1 MRYTFLSRVIYD
13 RLQSARRNYISV
25 CSKFLQFRN
34 EKKCDFAG
42 DGVDYLS
49 LSLRDG
55 RITISINLGNGPLD
69 ASIHPDHLRFDDY
82 QWHSVRVHRKVQEVL
97 SFIVYFIQQCDTRI
111 TIRCHGN

>member
-13 RLQSARRNYISV
+13 RLQSARRNYIPV

-34 EKKCDFAG
+34 EEKMSRFAG

-97 SFIVYFIQQCDTRI
+97 SFINLFY
-111 TIRCHGN
+111 